1 MKNFF
6 YIFFLVWLVSSCG
19 FSKNADGRMESAQS
33 ETSAGSSG
41 SMSIFSRRNPL
52 SQQQRMTQT
61 QGLSNR
67 MLVASVKTAQIEQTR
82 DGGIIRARAVMP
94 QQGYYHARL
103 VSKGPP
109 AFGTPST
116 LEIEFQIKEPVFT
129 TILSTQRY
137 QEIDVGLFL
146 SNQKLSGIRQIHI
159 IAKQNKV
166 TLSR

>member
-19 FSKNADGRMESAQS
+19 FSKNANGRTESAQS
-33 ETSAGSSG
+33 GSYAGSSG
-41 SMSIFSRRNPL
+41 STSIFSRRNPL
-52 SQQQRMTQT
+52 SQQQRMAQT
-61 QGLSNR
+61 QDLSNR
-67 MLVASVKTAQIEQTR
+67 RLVASVKTAHIERTR

-94 QQGYYHARL
+94 QQGYYDAKL

-109 AFGTPST
+109 TSGKTST
-116 LEIEFQIKEPVFT
+116 LKIEFQIKEPVFT
-129 TILSTQRY
+129 TILSTQRS